1 VAADGVSKMGLCA
14 LTKVLAREESGQIM
28 VNSADPGYCATDQN
42 QNQGYV
48 SAAQGAVTPAL
59 LAHATFP
66 NEDGE
71 GSAFVTGR
79 HFYEGREIPWSYQ

>member
-1 VAADGVSKMGLCA
+1 MAADGVSKMGLCA

-48 SAAQGAVTPAL
+48 SAAQGAVTSETTSGLISAVL
-59 LAHATFP
+59 
-66 NEDGE
+66 
-71 GSAFVTGR
+71 GSYHVTN
-79 HFYEGREIPWSYQ
+79 SVV

>member
-1 VAADGVSKMGLCA
+1 MSKLGLVA
-14 LTKVLAREESGQIM
+14 LTRVLAREERVLM

-59 LAHATFP
+59 LAHAQFP
-66 NEDGE
+66 TEEGE
-71 GSAFVTGR
+71 GDAFVTGR
-79 HFYEGREIPWSYQ
+79 HFYEGGEIPWSY